1 MGSAFGW
8 QSPAPAR
15 RATVGIVP
23 ETPETESA
31 APEPA
36 ILWEDRERVR
46 YITLK
51 RPERRNALTMAQL
64 GELFDTLA
72 EADAAADVGA
82 IVIRGSG
89 GAFCSGIDLDPDE
102 IDLDYDS
109 RSFEQELALV
119 EPFRRFED
127 MWRLRTPVIASVHG
141 YCLAVGTDIA
151 FHADMTLCAD
161 DAQFGYPI
169 VRSMASPS
177 THMWTYLAGP
187 QWAKRLLL
195 TGDMIDGTT
204 AARAGFVLEA
214 VPADDLAEHTHA
226 LARRV
231 ATVPNDIS
239 AANKSICNKVL
250 ELMGYTLAQELARE
264 HNVIA
269 HQSPAAQHFG
279 HLIRTQ
285 GFKAARTW
293 QSDQFG

>member
-1 MGSAFGW
+1 
-8 QSPAPAR
+8 
-15 RATVGIVP
+15 
-23 ETPETESA
+23 
-31 APEPA
+31 
-36 ILWEDRERVR
+36 
-46 YITLK
+46 
-51 RPERRNALTMAQL
+51 MA
-64 GELFDTLA
+64 
-72 EADAAADVGA
+72 
-82 IVIRGSG
+82 
-89 GAFCSGIDLDPDE
+89 AFCSGIDLDPDE

-119 EPFRRFED
+119 APFRTVRGHVAAANPGH
-127 MWRLRTPVIASVHG
+127 RLSPRLLLGGGHRHRLPRRH
-141 YCLAVGTDIA
+141 DR
-151 FHADMTLCAD
+151 LCAE

-214 VPADDLAEHTHA
+214 VPADELAEHTHA

-250 ELMGYTLAQELARE
+250 ELMGYTLAQELSPRAQR
-264 HNVIA
+264 HRPSIPRRPRIRPP
-269 HQSPAAQHFG
+269 HPHPRLQSRP
-279 HLIRTQ
+279 HLAIRTIRLTGCSACLPSTCSEQ
-285 GFKAARTW
+285 PAQDPHSSSRSTPDEPK
-293 QSDQFG
+293 

>member
-1 MGSAFGW
+1 M
-8 QSPAPAR
+8 
-15 RATVGIVP
+15 P
-23 ETPETESA
+23 ETPETET
-31 APEPA
+31 A
-36 ILWEDRERVR
+36 ILVDDRERVR
-46 YITLK
+46 YITLN

-64 GELFDTLA
+64 GLLFDMLTD
-72 EADAAADVGA
+72 ADAAPHVGA
-82 IVIRGSG
+82 IVIQGAG

-119 EPFRRFED
+119 EPFRRFEE

-151 FHADMTLCAD
+151 FHADMTVCAD
-161 DAQFGYPI
+161 NAQFGYPI

-195 TGDMIDGTT
+195 TGDIIDGAT

-214 VPADDLAEHTHA
+214 VPGDELAEHTHA

-231 ATVPNDIS
+231 ATVPGDIT
-239 AANKSICNKVL
+239 AANKAICNKVL
-250 ELMGYTLAQELARE
+250 ELMGYTMAQELARE

-269 HQSPAAQHFG
+269 HQSPAAQEFG
-279 HLIRTQ
+279 QIIRTE
-285 GFKAARTW
+285 GFKVALAW
-293 QSDQFG
+293 QTEQFG

>member
-1 MGSAFGW
+1 M
-8 QSPAPAR
+8 
-15 RATVGIVP
+15 P
-23 ETPETESA
+23 ETLEAEI
-31 APEPA
+31 A
-36 ILWEDRERVR
+36 ILVEDRERVR
-46 YITLK
+46 YITLN

-64 GELFDTLA
+64 GQFFDTLA
-72 EADAAADVGA
+72 DADAAPDVGA
-82 IVIRGSG
+82 IVVQGAG

-119 EPFRRFED
+119 EPFRRFEE
-127 MWRLRTPVIASVHG
+127 MWRLRTPVIASVQG

-151 FHADMTLCAD
+151 FHADMTVCSD

-195 TGDMIDGTT
+195 TGDMIDGAT

-214 VPADDLAEHTHA
+214 VPADELAEHTHA

-231 ATVPNDIS
+231 ATVPGDIS
-239 AANKSICNKVL
+239 SANKAVCNKVL
-250 ELMGYTLAQELARE
+250 ELMGYTMAQELARE

-269 HQSPAAQHFG
+269 HQSPAAQQFG
-279 HLIRTQ
+279 HLIRTE
-285 GFKAARTW
+285 GFKAALAW
-293 QSDQFG
+293 QAEQFG